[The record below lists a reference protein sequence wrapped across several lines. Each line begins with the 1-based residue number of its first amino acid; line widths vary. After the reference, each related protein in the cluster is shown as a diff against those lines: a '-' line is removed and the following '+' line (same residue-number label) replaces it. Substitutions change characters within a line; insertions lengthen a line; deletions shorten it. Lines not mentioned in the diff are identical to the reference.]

1 MADSQLTTNINR
13 THDAT
18 LHISRV
24 RTTLRGVVSSLRPHQ
39 WVKNLLVFGGLIF
52 SHSLF
57 QTAAVWLSVKAF
69 LLFCIVSSA
78 IYILNDLRDIEADR
92 LHPLKRLRPL
102 AAGTISRRVAGIL
115 ICVLLTIAGF
125 GSLTLRPAF
134 SLVICIYVALS
145 IAYSLGLKHIV
156 IVDVMIIAFGFVL
169 RAIGGALVLDVTP
182 SAWLMLCTL
191 LLALLIGFG
200 KRRHE
205 LTMLQN
211 IACQHRYSLSG
222 YTVTL
227 LDLMMTLSGGAAV
240 LSFALYTMADETVAR
255 FGSRNLIITLPF
267 VIYGVFRYLY
277 LVHKNE
283 NSNREDPS
291 QLLVTDAPTFI
302 NVALWACAVCM
313 IIYTRGA
320 WKIW

>member
-1 MADSQLTTNINR
+1 MSDSQFTPNINSA
-13 THDAT
+13 HDAS
-18 LHISRV
+18 LEISRV
-24 RTTLRGVVSSLRPHQ
+24 KTTLRGVILSLRPHQ

-52 SHSLF
+52 SHSLL
-57 QTAAVWLSVKAF
+57 QASAVWLSVTAF
-69 LLFCIVSSA
+69 IMFCMVSSA
-78 IYILNDLRDIEADR
+78 IYILNDMRDTEADR
-92 LHPLKRLRPL
+92 MHPLKRLRPL
-102 AAGTISRRVAGIL
+102 AAGTISRGVAGVL
-115 ICVLLTIAGF
+115 MCVLLTIAGL
-125 GSLTLRPAF
+125 GSLTLRPSF
-134 SLVICIYVALS
+134 SLVICIYVATS
-145 IAYSLGLKHIV
+145 IAYSFGLKRMV

-182 SAWLMLCTL
+182 SAWLMICTL

-205 LTMLQN
+205 LTLLQN
-211 IACQHRYSLSG
+211 MATQHRQSLGG
-222 YTVTL
+222 YTVAL
-227 LDLMMTLSGGAAV
+227 LDSMMTIAGGAAV
-240 LSFALYTMADETVAR
+240 VSFALYTVADETVAR

-283 NSNREDPS
+283 AHNCEDPS
-291 QLLVTDAPTFI
+291 QLLVTDAPTII
-302 NVALWACAVCM
+302 NIIFWACTVCA